1 MLGSQPT
8 RSKKKSYTDGLYG
21 SGFTWVGVRPFFMK
35 TGYTFSKQERLCGTM
50 QVDRLFAE
58 GDRRI
63 AAFPIRLVWLL
74 TDDTEGVRI
83 LVSAPKRLFK
93 HAVDRNRIKR
103 QIREF
108 YRTSSAAL
116 KETVASRHKGLLLA
130 FLFTDSKLWES
141 EQLNQR
147 LAHALDKL
155 VAELSKTA
163 SDKLENNSE

>member
-1 MLGSQPT
+1 
-8 RSKKKSYTDGLYG
+8 
-21 SGFTWVGVRPFFMK
+21 MK
-35 TGYTFSKQERLCGTM
+35 TGYTFSKRERLCGTM

-74 TDDTEGVRI
+74 TDDNEGIRI

-108 YRTSSAAL
+108 YRTSSAPL
-116 KETVASRHKGLLLA
+116 KEVVESRHKGLLLA
-130 FLFTDSKLWES
+130 FLFTDSKLWETQ
-141 EQLNQR
+141 QLNLR
-147 LAHALDKL
+147 LDSALSKL
-155 VAELSKTA
+155 VAELSNK
-163 SDKLENNSE
+163 SE